1 MVLARGGGG
10 GVPNGYQM
18 GPVMG
23 ADLDYMDVL
32 VGHCFGIQMGPVTGL
47 HGLHIALPHNAACLP
62 ITPLCVSVALLS

>member
-1 MVLARGGGG
+1 MVVLARGGGG

-32 VGHCFGIQMGPVTGL
+32 VRHCFGIQMGPVTGL
-47 HGLHIALPHNAACLP
+47 HGLHIALPHNAA
-62 ITPLCVSVALLS
+62 